1 MKEPLCYFNR
11 YTQLV
16 LSLGVERNKDV
27 LELDLLGDTCCD
39 VRFLICLV
47 KGFGSKI

>member
-1 MKEPLCYFNR
+1 MKEHLHYFNR

-16 LSLGVERNKDV
+16 LSLGVERNKD
-27 LELDLLGDTCCD
+27 ELDLLGDTCCD
-39 VRFLICLV
+39 VHFLICLV